1 MTAPR
6 KSALVAAVVLALS
19 LLGCSATGERLD
31 VPQGAATPTG
41 TSTSSPSTAPTAP
54 ATTGAAKGTSPD
66 RLKLPVPNV
75 KPKGFVDP
83 PPGNGMERYVK
94 QKVEWR
100 TCGTNECAKIAVPL
114 DYAHPDGQAIT
125 LALQRQP
132 ATKSPRL
139 GTLFINP
146 GGPGEPGTDMVAG
159 FARAGLEGFDIL
171 GWDTRGSGQSTPVV
185 CFGDK
190 DADAYSDIDSSP
202 DDEAEM
208 NAMIAATKKF
218 TTSCLTHSGPLLAH
232 ISTQDTARDLDLM
245 RQLVGDPQLNYL
257 GYSYGTYVGAV
268 YAQLFP
274 KNVGRLVL
282 DSAVNIT
289 DDTSVIQAMGFDLA
303 LQHFASWCAK
313 RSCFLGKSQDEVVAR
328 IVRFLND
335 LDANPITVGDRKLT
349 QTLATMGVG
358 AFLYGDEKYWEY
370 LLQALQL
377 AIQGRN
383 GAALL
388 RAGDFLNG
396 REDDGTYSGRF
407 YSFPAILCADV
418 NDDGVEAAK
427 RDWLTDQTKAPVFG
441 KFFGPGLVCPLWA
454 AQPAPKLH
462 ITAPGAKPILVV
474 GATGDSA
481 TPYQQAV
488 WMAKQL
494 ESGVLLTLHGEGH
507 AQYGGKSKCIDQ
519 AVVKYLT
526 TGTPPANGTTC
537 EVG

>member
-1 MTAPR
+1 M
-6 KSALVAAVVLALS
+6 AAVVLALG
-19 LLGCSATGERLD
+19 LLGCSTGGQRLD
-31 VPQGAATPTG
+31 VPQGDGTPA
-41 TSTSSPSTAPTAP
+41 STSASTPSAAPTAP
-54 ATTGAAKGTSPD
+54 ATSDAAKGTSPD
-66 RLKLPVPNV
+66 RLKQPVPDV
-75 KPKGFVDP
+75 KPEGFVDP
-83 PPGNGMERYVK
+83 PAGSGMERYLK
-94 QKVEWR
+94 QRVDWR

-114 DYAHPDGQAIT
+114 DYARPDGQAIT
-125 LALQRQP
+125 LSLQRQP

-159 FARAGLEGFDIL
+159 FASAGLEGFDIL

-190 DADAYSDIDSSP
+190 DADAYYDIDSSP

-208 NAMIAATKKF
+208 KAMIAATKKL
-218 TTSCLTHSGPLLAH
+218 TMSCLEHSGPLLAH

-257 GYSYGTYVGAV
+257 GYSYGTYIGAV

-274 KNVGRLVL
+274 KKVGRLVL

-289 DDTSVIQAMGFDLA
+289 DDTSVIQAMGFDQA
-303 LQHFASWCAK
+303 LSHFAAWCAK
-313 RSCFLGKSQDEVVAR
+313 QKCSLGKTEAEVVSR
-328 IVRFLND
+328 IVAFLNE
-335 LDANPITVGDRKLT
+335 LDANPIPVGAPKLT
-349 QTLATMGVG
+349 QSIGALGVG
-358 AFLYGDEKYWEY
+358 LFLYSNEQAWPT
-370 LLQALQL
+370 LLQALQD
-377 AIQGRN
+377 AMQDRN
-383 GAALL
+383 GAVLL
-388 RAGDFLNG
+388 RAGDLLTG
-396 REDDGTYSGRF
+396 RNDDGTYMGRF

-454 AQPAPKLH
+454 AAPAPKLH

-494 ESGVLLTLHGEGH
+494 ESGVLLTLKGEGH
-507 AQYGGKSKCIDQ
+507 GQYGGKSKCIDQ

-537 EVG
+537 EAG